1 MRWADLSFGNR
12 SCSNEHIW
20 LCPSGAFP
28 ILHLTYNKA
37 ISKSSLSSCG
47 AFMVA
52 NFTFFHG
59 DNVIIRTRVDF
70 RPVNLWLCLNRMCV
84 SNFDWLTFQAL
95 FSFYKKVCLKREK
108 KVNGAKAISDD
119 YLQDN
124 FCDSFQQGLYFF
136 FFFVFKRS
144 NLVSC

>member
-1 MRWADLSFGNR
+1 MQQWTYEYVLE
-12 SCSNEHIW
+12 EHYRYYIW
-20 LCPSGAFP
+20 HITMQYHIKICLF
-28 ILHLTYNKA
+28 
-37 ISKSSLSSCG
+37 KSSLSSWG

-136 FFFVFKRS
+136 SFFVFKRS